1 MASCLVPDFPA
12 VLLALEHLGEL
23 EKQLKD
29 EDVSFSQEASHHLRE
44 IATAIKAL
52 EASRKAVHEQLEVET
67 IESSKVRHQV
77 LRIRDE
83 VVYEITDGVAA
94 ARDVNATQ
102 LNQLQDE
109 LKNLMEEIESMEV
122 KRGLLEGQNALLY
135 PERARV
141 KQNHENVISLLN
153 FQLAEKA
160 SKQILLN
167 EKMNEIEDVKAKIA
181 CVEIIRADLLNELT
195 QERNMF
201 NEAKNILEAQIEQC
215 ENRIQQQKKNIGQIR
230 RELDNL
236 TNDLQEKEDREA
248 DHRNTIYQVGLI
260 ITRLTSTKNKLKD
273 QLAEE
278 IRKSVKLEQNRVVL
292 EQELAELTET
302 FRKREELLQQSII
315 ETKEEIEQSLLMN
328 AIHLASVTRL
338 TDHFNIQRKLEDD
351 TMGEHSAMARRL
363 EWSKLRLDERFAS
376 IAKYKLEIKEMEE
389 GMRQLNETTVVNSDL
404 FKRNL
409 EEMKVQLA
417 KEKKIR
423 AAYEAERQELCHSL
437 ENLKVA
443 HKGHMREVNEAI
455 EQTKARSLE
464 LREEE
469 EKLQDHV
476 LIGSLIERLK
486 MTVANTV
493 EATKAMEVSYAVEMQ
508 QLEEEAEAL
517 TEQRLELEEL
527 LSAVESVLG
536 GVEGEFD
543 VAQTRH
549 QTLTKDTTD
558 LKHRKMQLELCI
570 QDTQINTA
578 LILKPKEELKQELV
592 DLRRRHM
599 EVLKFQGEQLSETEK
614 VIYENGLMLEQVNR
628 ENCRLHVCIEQMKEG
643 IFNAKQDKDRHT
655 QETEWLSEE
664 VRSLFRESSQTP
676 EVHSL
681 ETPIKSGLFYGPQLT
696 DLVLHVC
703 TDFFVLML
711 AY

>member
-1 MASCLVPDFPA
+1 
-12 VLLALEHLGEL
+12 
-23 EKQLKD
+23 
-29 EDVSFSQEASHHLRE
+29 
-44 IATAIKAL
+44 
-52 EASRKAVHEQLEVET
+52 
-67 IESSKVRHQV
+67 
-77 LRIRDE
+77 
-83 VVYEITDGVAA
+83 
-94 ARDVNATQ
+94 
-102 LNQLQDE
+102 
-109 LKNLMEEIESMEV
+109 
-122 KRGLLEGQNALLY
+122 
-135 PERARV
+135 
-141 KQNHENVISLLN
+141 
-153 FQLAEKA
+153 
-160 SKQILLN
+160 
-167 EKMNEIEDVKAKIA
+167 
-181 CVEIIRADLLNELT
+181 
-195 QERNMF
+195 
-201 NEAKNILEAQIEQC
+201 
-215 ENRIQQQKKNIGQIR
+215 
-230 RELDNL
+230 
-236 TNDLQEKEDREA
+236 
-248 DHRNTIYQVGLI
+248 
-260 ITRLTSTKNKLKD
+260 
-273 QLAEE
+273 
-278 IRKSVKLEQNRVVL
+278 
-292 EQELAELTET
+292 
-302 FRKREELLQQSII
+302 
-315 ETKEEIEQSLLMN
+315 
-328 AIHLASVTRL
+328 
-338 TDHFNIQRKLEDD
+338 
-351 TMGEHSAMARRL
+351 
-363 EWSKLRLDERFAS
+363 
-376 IAKYKLEIKEMEE
+376 
-389 GMRQLNETTVVNSDL
+389 
-404 FKRNL
+404 
-409 EEMKVQLA
+409 
-417 KEKKIR
+417 
-423 AAYEAERQELCHSL
+423 
-437 ENLKVA
+437 
-443 HKGHMREVNEAI
+443 MREVNEAI

-664 VRSLFRESSQTP
+664 S
-676 EVHSL
+676 
-681 ETPIKSGLFYGPQLT
+681 
-696 DLVLHVC
+696 
-703 TDFFVLML
+703 
-711 AY
+711 